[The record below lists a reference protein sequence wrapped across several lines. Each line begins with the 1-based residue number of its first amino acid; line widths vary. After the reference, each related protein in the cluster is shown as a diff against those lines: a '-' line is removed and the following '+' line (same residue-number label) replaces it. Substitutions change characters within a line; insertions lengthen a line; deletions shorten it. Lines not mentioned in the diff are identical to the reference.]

1 MSDARSAILDTVRRE
16 LRRDPDLSAAQL
28 DEAPEAAYARIPR
41 DYLRVGALPHEE
53 MMELFL
59 DRLRD
64 YDAEILFTDHAGI
77 ASAVA
82 QALQEAGEKLLLVP
96 AEVSEQWLPADGI
109 RILRDHSLSVP
120 ELDEARCVLTG
131 CTVAIAMSGTVLLQ
145 HGSEQGRRAATL
157 LPDHHICV
165 IRKDQ
170 VVETIAEALPR
181 LTEYK
186 SAPITT
192 IAGPSATSDIEMT
205 RIRGVHGPRRF
216 TAIIV

>member
-1 MSDARSAILDTVRRE
+1 MNAREAILGTIHYQLLRDLDVSADE
-16 LRRDPDLSAAQL
+16 LEESA
-28 DEAPEAAYARIPR
+28 DAAYARIPR
-41 DYLRVGALPHEE
+41 TYTRQGTLSDHDRL
-53 MMELFL
+53 ELFF

-64 YDAEILFTDHAGI
+64 YDAELLFTEEAGI
-77 ASAVA
+77 CDAVS
-82 QALQEAGEKLLLVP
+82 QALQEAGETLLLVP
-96 AEVSEQWLPADGI
+96 AGVPDAWLPQQGI
-109 RILRDHSLSVP
+109 EILRDHSLDIAALNGPRV
-120 ELDEARCVLTG
+120 VLTG
-131 CTVAIAMSGTVLLQ
+131 CTAAIAMSGTVLLQ
-145 HGSEQGRRAATL
+145 HGTEQGRRAATL

-181 LTEYK
+181 LTEYRT
-186 SAPITT
+186 APITT

>member
-1 MSDARSAILDTVRRE
+1 MSDARTAILATIKRE
-16 LRRDPDLSAAQL
+16 LRRDPDLAPAEL
-28 DEAPEAAYARIPR
+28 DESPEAAYERIPR
-41 DYLRVGALPHEE
+41 TYDRAGALPHEA
-53 MMELFL
+53 MLELFY

-64 YDAEILFTDHAGI
+64 YDAEILFTDEAGI
-77 ASAVA
+77 SNVVR
-82 QALQEAGEKLLLVP
+82 QALQEAGETLLLVP
-96 AEVSEQWLPADGI
+96 AGVGTSWLPSVGV
-109 RILRDHSLSVP
+109 RILRDHSLSIA
-120 ELDEARCVLTG
+120 ELDEPRCVLTG

-145 HGSEQGRRAATL
+145 HGAEQGRRAATL

-165 IRKDQ
+165 IRREQ

-186 SAPITT
+186 TAPITT